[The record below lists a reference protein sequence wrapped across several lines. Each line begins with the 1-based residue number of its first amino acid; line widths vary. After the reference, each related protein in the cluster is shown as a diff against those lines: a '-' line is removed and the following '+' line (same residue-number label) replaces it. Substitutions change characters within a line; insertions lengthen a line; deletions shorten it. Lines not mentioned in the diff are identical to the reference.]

1 MAVRG
6 LTSVDFVIHGGR
18 TFVFSDLV
26 DDDGNV
32 LPFGVD
38 ALKAFKAKKQLVL
51 HNDSAVEGEMTVII
65 PYHAVMEYEVSKNM
79 EDVEKPADDF
89 CDTGETAVERTI
101 TLPKIAESNQAYQSD
116 LYFILENMLPFMINE
131 GIEVKF
137 MDNAVSSITN
147 TSTDEQVSWNV
158 EDSNGTH
165 VIAASTT
172 DNLDVLGYPTVD
184 GEEVDALSFTVG
196 TDKRFGITNDND
208 EYNVSDLYSVGEVI
222 TTMSDFTKYMAQYP
236 YDPNAE
242 FVSLPEDK
250 TLPAVEDDFKYFMSR
265 GK

>member
-32 LPFGVD
+32 LPLGVD

-89 CDTGETAVERTI
+89 CQTDPCLAEGTCNTSWTITFANGDTKLAEYLVKNGETPVYGGATPTMTQEGYTC
-101 TLPKIAESNQAYQSD
+101 E
-116 LYFILENMLPFMINE
+116 FI
-131 GIEVKF
+131 G
-137 MDNAVSSITN
+137 
-147 TSTDEQVSWNV
+147 WN
-158 EDSNGTH
+158 
-165 VIAASTT
+165 
-172 DNLDVLGYPTVD
+172 
-184 GEEVDALSFTVG
+184 
-196 TDKRFGITNDND
+196 TDKTAQTALD
-208 EYNVSDLYSVGEVI
+208 ELPPATAVATYYAI
-222 TTMSDFTKYMAQYP
+222 FTCTQ
-236 YDPNAE
+236 N
-242 FVSLPEDK
+242 
-250 TLPAVEDDFKYFMSR
+250 
-265 GK
+265 